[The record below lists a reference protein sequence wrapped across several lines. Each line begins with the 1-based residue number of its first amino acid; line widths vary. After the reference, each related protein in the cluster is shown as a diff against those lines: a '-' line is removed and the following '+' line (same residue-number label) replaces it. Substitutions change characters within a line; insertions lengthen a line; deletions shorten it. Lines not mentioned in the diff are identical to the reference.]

1 MVNLEYA
8 VSGQHLN
15 QFPVL
20 MMYNFAYS
28 PTNASQQGTCTFLE
42 SANLL
47 RGETIDRDKL
57 EQRGF

>member
-28 PTNASQQGTCTFLE
+28 PTNASQQGTCTFLQSTNKKITGSQE
-42 SANLL
+42 
-47 RGETIDRDKL
+47 E
-57 EQRGF
+57 